1 MGNDDPLSVS
11 VAEQRVHIHYLGRGQ
26 QTIEQR
32 ISSIEAELGRHR
44 SMLSTVSSVGDRLR
58 RMEASAATLKIAGGV
73 LMLVLARSGLVTGEG
88 AKVVEKVGSGLLGG
102 F

>member
-1 MGNDDPLSVS
+1 MGRDDPISVS

-32 ISSIEAELGRHR
+32 ITSIEAELGRQG
-44 SMLSTVSSVGDRLR
+44 STLSTVSNFGDRLR
-58 RMEASAATLKIAGGV
+58 RVEATAALLKIAGGV